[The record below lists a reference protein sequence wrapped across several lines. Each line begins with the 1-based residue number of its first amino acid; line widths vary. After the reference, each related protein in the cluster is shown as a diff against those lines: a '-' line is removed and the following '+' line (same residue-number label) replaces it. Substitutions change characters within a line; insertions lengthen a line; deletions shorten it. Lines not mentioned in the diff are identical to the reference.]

1 MSSPPLP
8 LSQPGGKGEAEGQ
21 VPVHIPGK
29 PHPDPAWASAGPCPL
44 QSLPLWRVGNVRF
57 WEGSGSQ
64 RHLSHLSPSWGQSL
78 TFLAFF
84 DSPCFP
90 PSLISSSYITLSLFL
105 VFSLPSLLI
114 KLLPFFL
121 NLFSLS
127 VFFLPASFVPLPRPD
142 EFFFLLAS
150 LFLCFSER

>member
-8 LSQPGGKGEAEGQ
+8 LSQPGGRGEAEGQ
-21 VPVHIPGK
+21 VPVDIPGK

-57 WEGSGSQ
+57 WEGSGSR
-64 RHLSHLSPSWGQSL
+64 RHLSHLSASWGQSL

-105 VFSLPSLLI
+105 VFSLHSILVDQTLTLLSPSLFSFSFLSTC
-114 KLLPFFL
+114 LLCSP
-121 NLFSLS
+121 
-127 VFFLPASFVPLPRPD
+127 PQA
-142 EFFFLLAS
+142 
-150 LFLCFSER
+150 C

>member
-90 PSLISSSYITLSLFL
+90 PSLISSSCITLSLFL
-105 VFSLPSLLI
+105 VFSLHSVLVDQTLTLLSQS
-114 KLLPFFL
+114 
-121 NLFSLS
+121 LFSFSFLS
-127 VFFLPASFVPLPRPD
+127 TC
-142 EFFFLLAS
+142 LLCSPPQA
-150 LFLCFSER
+150 